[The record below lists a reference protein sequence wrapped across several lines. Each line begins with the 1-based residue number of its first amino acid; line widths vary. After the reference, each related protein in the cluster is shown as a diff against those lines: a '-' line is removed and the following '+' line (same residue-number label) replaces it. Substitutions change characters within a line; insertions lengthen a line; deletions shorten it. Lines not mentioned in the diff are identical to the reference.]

1 MQAVGDITFET
12 QLAAGR
18 GDIQQFAVDWRLEF
32 FAAQFNADQLRQF
45 QCGTEGIAALVVG
58 HCGRQCAAVA
68 AMAVNFADAQRGIA
82 LPGDTHTIMKALDP
96 ERLAVLQVALTV
108 ARDHFIKRQAIAF
121 AVDLDH
127 IALEAL
133 AAFVEG
139 DDQRVMAL
147 LQRPQVGG
155 DFQRSG
161 EHLWWLRSFC
171 FIEHG

>member
-1 MQAVGDITFET
+1 MGKLQRRAK
-12 QLAAGR
+12 R
-18 GDIQQFAVDWRLEF
+18 
-32 FAAQFNADQLRQF
+32 
-45 QCGTEGIAALVVG
+45 IAALMVG
-58 HCGRQCAAVA
+58 DLGRQGAAVA
-68 AMAVNFADAQRGIA
+68 AMAVGFDDAQRGVA
-82 LPGDTHTIMKALDP
+82 LPGNAHAIMKAFNAK
-96 ERLAVLQVALTV
+96 RFAILQVAFAV
-108 ARDHFIKRQAIAF
+108 ARDHFIKGQAVAF
-121 AVDLDH
+121 AVDFDH